1 MNTINTN
8 ISAMVALNNLR
19 SVNRDLDGVQNRV
32 STGLKVA
39 GAKDDGAAFAVAQG
53 LRGDIQ
59 SLETVNQQLSVGLG
73 TVNVALEAATKISDT
88 LNDLRN
94 TITKLADD
102 NVTGDA
108 RTQYNSDYTALQ
120 AELANYYGNAT
131 YNGVNLLQTASTDVD
146 IIANVDGSSYTIS
159 AQDLQT
165 TIDALT
171 AAAPANAAAAATL
184 LGGAGA
190 FQNAVDATNTALNAL
205 AADDKRLR
213 NQIEFNSAVMD
224 ATEAGLGAIVD
235 ADLARE
241 SAKLTALQT
250 KQQLATQTLGIANQS
265 SQVFLGLFQN

>member
-1 MNTINTN
+1 M
-8 ISAMVALNNLR
+8 
-19 SVNRDLDGVQNRV
+19 
-32 STGLKVA
+32 
-39 GAKDDGAAFAVAQG
+39 
-53 LRGDIQ
+53 
-59 SLETVNQQLSVGLG
+59 
-73 TVNVALEAATKISDT
+73 
-88 LNDLRN
+88 
-94 TITKLADD
+94 
-102 NVTGDA
+102 
-108 RTQYNSDYTALQ
+108 
-120 AELANYYGNAT
+120 
-131 YNGVNLLQTASTDVD
+131 
-146 IIANVDGSSYTIS
+146 DGSSYTIA

-171 AAAPANAAAAATL
+171 AAAPANAAAAAAL

-190 FQNAVDATNTALNAL
+190 FQNAVDATNTALNSL